1 MRDPGGTRVG
11 GRRRALPR
19 PGGDLALEL
28 ARRPPRMAVQ
38 HADERLVV
46 GAAAPAVDP
55 AVAQRDRRRRR
66 LAQLEQVAAHVE
78 VPDADR
84 LGAAD
89 PTKTVEDRKVSERDG
104 AADAVRDGGGVG
116 DAEGVA
122 QRRDARRRVGVERAV
137 EDVPE
142 TSGCLRLREFA
153 RRIARRIRIARRTP
167 SSPPTRRA
175 W

>member
-19 PGGDLALEL
+19 AGGDLALEL
-28 ARRPPRMAVQ
+28 VRRPPRVAVQ

-46 GAAAPAVDP
+46 GAAAAAVDP

-66 LAQLEQVAAHVE
+66 LAQLEQVPTHVE
-78 VPDADR
+78 VADADG

-89 PTKTVEDRKVSERDG
+89 AAEAVEDREVSEGDG

-142 TSGCLRLREFA
+142 GFGVCGSENCA
-153 RRIARRIRIARRTP
+153 PKIARRIRIARRTR

>member
-1 MRDPGGTRVG
+1 V
-11 GRRRALPR
+11 
-19 PGGDLALEL
+19 
-28 ARRPPRMAVQ
+28 AVQ
-38 HADERLVV
+38 HADQRLVV
-46 GAAAPAVDP
+46 GAAAAAVDP

-78 VPDADR
+78 VPNTDS

-89 PTKTVEDRKVSERDG
+89 ATKTVEDGEVSKRDG

-137 EDVPE
+137 EDVPAR
-142 TSGCLRLREFA
+142 SGSGAQRIARRRIA
-153 RRIARRIRIARRTP
+153 RRIARRVARTP
-167 SSPPTRRA
+167 SSLPTRRA

>member
-1 MRDPGGTRVG
+1 MRPLVPTLVTV
-11 GRRRALPR
+11 RARGPSAGASLVT
-19 PGGDLALEL
+19 G
-28 ARRPPRMAVQ
+28 
-38 HADERLVV
+38 LVV
-46 GAAAPAVDP
+46 GVALAASA
-55 AVAQRDRRRRR
+55 
-66 LAQLEQVAAHVE
+66 LALVPLPVPVEHGGIRGSAAHVE
-78 VPDADR
+78 VPNTDG

-89 PTKTVEDRKVSERDG
+89 ATETVEDREVSERDG

-142 TSGCLRLREFA
+142 SVRGGPVFAPQRIA